1 MTQKLPLI
9 LTIDDEEAIR
19 SSFREHLEDYNYDVI
34 EAENGQKGIE
44 AFRQYHPSLILVDL
58 RMPEVDGL
66 EVLRVVAEESPDTPI
81 IVVSGTGVI
90 SDAIE
95 ALHRGAWDYLL
106 KPIKEMDELVHV
118 IENNLEKSRLRIE
131 NRKYQDH
138 LELMVAQKTAE
149 VKKSNEKLDS
159 IIKTVPDIIYRL
171 DSSGVITFLSDS
183 VRNYG
188 YEPDE
193 LVGSSIFSI
202 IHPGYIQKVKNR
214 INERRTGDRRTR
226 ELEIVILTKNMNYVP
241 FEVKYRDLIFSNTFE
256 VEAEGLYSKDNQ
268 GNMQFTGTQGIL
280 RDISQRKIA
289 EKKLKESEKKFRTL
303 AEYAPDMILIWNR
316 KGKIVQVNKQTC
328 WKLDFEEEDLIGNGI
343 FNVCP
348 NLEEK
353 IDGLNLWNFE
363 SGEHST
369 SFVTE
374 MLTKDDDTIPVE
386 LKIGAI
392 NLDEEKYLMTY
403 GRDISDRIE
412 NELKKE
418 ELEKQLRQ
426 AQKMEAIGT
435 LAGGIAHDFNN
446 MLTPI
451 LGYSDL
457 LKNEFKPGSFSYKG
471 LLEVQKAASRAA
483 DLVKQILTFSR
494 QKEKKREII
503 YLYTILKEAVKL
515 LRGSIPPTIKISTSI
530 DEDCSPISA
539 DPTQMHQVIMNICTN
554 SYQAF
559 NGKDGE
565 IDIRLEE
572 VKIDSEK
579 INEFVTIQKG
589 KYNKIMFKDTG
600 CGMDAQTLEHIF
612 EPYFTTKEKG
622 KGTGLG
628 LATVHGIIKNHNG
641 YIFCDSELNVGTT
654 FTIYLPIPEK
664 FDQKAED
671 KLDEPLDVTGTERLL
686 IVDDELN
693 VLTMLEKGLEILG
706 YKVSAFKKSKTALTN
721 FEKNPDQYDIAIL
734 DQIMPVMTGLDMA
747 KKIKKIRPDLPIILH
762 TGYSDMISE
771 KERNLIRMFIMKP
784 IRINDIAQ
792 GIRNILDKK

>member
-19 SSFREHLEDYNYDVI
+19 SSFREHLEDYNYEVI
-34 EAENGQKGIE
+34 EAENGRLGIE
-44 AFRQYHPSLILVDL
+44 AFRQHHPSLILVDL

-66 EVLRVVAEESPDTPI
+66 EVLKVVTEESPDTPI

-90 SDAIE
+90 NDAIE

-118 IENNLEKSRLRIE
+118 IENNLEKSRLRKE
-131 NRKYQDH
+131 NREYQDH

-149 VKKSNEKLDS
+149 VKKTNERLDS

-171 DSSGVITFLSDS
+171 DKNGNVTFLSDS
-183 VRNYG
+183 VKNYG
-188 YEPDE
+188 YNPDE
-193 LVGSSIFSI
+193 LIGSSIFSI
-202 IHPGYIQKVKNR
+202 IHPAYISKVKNR

-226 ELEIVILTKNMNYVP
+226 ELEVVILTKNMNYVP
-241 FEVKYRDLIFSNTFE
+241 FEVKYRDLAFTNSFE
-256 VEAEGLYSKDNQ
+256 VEAEGLYQEDTSGHNEYI
-268 GNMQFTGTQGIL
+268 GTQGIL

-303 AEYAPDMILIWNR
+303 AEYAPDMILIWDR
-316 KGKIVQVNKQTC
+316 DGKIVQVNKLTSL
-328 WKLDFEEEDLIGNGI
+328 KLSYDDELVNLDISKI
-343 FNVCP
+343 CP
-348 NLEEK
+348 EIKDK
-353 IDGLNLWNFE
+353 IEQLNLWNFE
-363 SGEHST
+363 AGEHST
-369 SFVTE
+369 SLITE
-374 MLTKDDDTIPVE
+374 FITQNEDIIPVE

-392 NLDEEKYLMTY
+392 NLDEEKYLMAY
-403 GRDISDRIE
+403 SRDITDRIE
-412 NELKKE
+412 NEQKKE

-457 LKNEFKPGSFSYKG
+457 LKSEFKQGSFAYKG
-471 LLEVQKAASRAA
+471 LMEVQKAAARAA

-494 QKEKKREII
+494 QKEKKRETI

-515 LRGSIPPTIKISTSI
+515 LRGSIPPTIVIKTKI
-530 DEDCSPISA
+530 DENCRPISA
-539 DPTQMHQVIMNICTN
+539 DPTQMHQIIMNICTN

-559 NGKDGE
+559 NGKDGLIE
-565 IDIRLEE
+565 INLEE
-572 VKIDSEK
+572 VKVDQEK
-579 INEFVTIQKG
+579 INEYVTIQKG
-589 KYNKIMFKDTG
+589 YYNKLTFSDTG
-600 CGMDAQTLEHIF
+600 CGMDSQTQEHIF

-641 YIFCDSELNVGTT
+641 YIFCNSEINIGTT
-654 FTIYLPIPEK
+654 FTIYIPIPEK
-664 FDQKAED
+664 FEKKQNEEI
-671 KLDEPLDVTGTERLL
+671 DEPQDVNGTERILV
-686 IVDDELN
+686 VDDELN

-706 YKVSAFKKSKTALTN
+706 YKVTPFRKSTTAWSN

-734 DQIMPVMTGLDMA
+734 DQIMPEMTGLDLA
-747 KKIKKIRPDLPIILH
+747 KKMKKIRPDIPLILH
-762 TGYSDMISE
+762 TGYSDIISE
-771 KERNLIRMFIMKP
+771 NERELIRLFVMKP
-784 IRINDIAQ
+784 IRINDLAL
-792 GIRNILDKK
+792 GIRNIIDSE